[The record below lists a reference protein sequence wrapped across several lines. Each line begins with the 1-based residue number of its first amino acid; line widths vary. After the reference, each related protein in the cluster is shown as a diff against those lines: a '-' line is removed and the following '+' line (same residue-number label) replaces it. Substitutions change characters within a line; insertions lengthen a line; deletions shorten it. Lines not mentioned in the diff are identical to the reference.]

1 MTFTDQQRGVLT
13 TDLARLINFTVLFMS
28 LAAQYTP
35 IFDVLVFRP
44 SDMLITDAKSEAL
57 P

>member
-1 MTFTDQQRGVLT
+1 M
-13 TDLARLINFTVLFMS
+13 INYTVICLS

-35 IFDVLVFRP
+35 IYDVLVFRP
-44 SDMLITDAKSEAL
+44 SDMLITDASSEAM